1 MASLRNLLRNALTF
15 EIPPKFG
22 GTSGVCDAV
31 AFAMVIRHFSQLV
44 CWQLARDL
52 QREIFEIT
60 SKPPFRGN
68 RDLHDQVRDAAS
80 SARRN
85 IAEGFGRRTH
95 KDQANFFATALTSL
109 NEVEDEL
116 GEAVDNGYVT
126 SEEIGKALTLK
137 KRAVVATS
145 RFRNSIKDRPDPEWN
160 RWPDHRPS
168 RTARPK

>member
-1 MASLRNLLRNALTF
+1 
-15 EIPPKFG
+15 
-22 GTSGVCDAV
+22 
-31 AFAMVIRHFSQLV
+31 MVVRHFSQLV

-52 QREIFEIT
+52 HREVFRLT
-60 SKPPFRGN
+60 STAAFSGN
-68 RDLHDQVRDAAS
+68 LDLRNQLRDAAS

-126 SEEIGKALTLK
+126 TEEIGKALNLK
-137 KRAVVATS
+137 KRAIVATS

-160 RWPDHRPS
+160 RWTERRTS
-168 RTARPK
+168 RTPRTK